1 MILRRIARVILFS
14 FLCTMQLLDGKALS
28 QTIKEELKS
37 SVSELVQAGHRPPHL
52 VAVLV
57 GEDGASK
64 TYVGHKMKAC
74 EYVGF
79 QSTVDVQPD
88 TISQEA
94 LLQRIADLNADD
106 GVDGMIV
113 QLPLPA
119 HIDGDTVINAIDPAK
134 DADGFH
140 PVNVGRMTLGQ
151 STLLPATPAGI
162 VELLDR
168 NKVETSSKHCVVIG
182 RSNIV
187 GRPVS
192 ILLSGKGR
200 AGNAT
205 VTLCHSR
212 TPKDQMKELCL
223 AADIIVVALGKP
235 GFLTADMVSEGA
247 TVIDVGTTRVPD
259 ETAKR
264 GWRLKGDVHFETVAP
279 KCAFITPVPGG
290 VGPMT
295 VGMLMKNTL
304 EAYRR
309 RKGI

>member
-1 MILRRIARVILFS
+1 ME
-14 FLCTMQLLDGKALS
+14 LLDGKALS
-28 QTIKEELKS
+28 QTIKDELKEAVSKLS
-37 SVSELVQAGHRPPHL
+37 SDGHRPPHL
-52 VAVLV
+52 VAILV
-57 GEDGASK
+57 GDDGASQ

-74 EYVGF
+74 EYIGY
-79 QSTVDVQPD
+79 QSTVDLHPSSITQD
-88 TISQEA
+88 E

-151 STLLPATPAGI
+151 PTLLPATPAGI
-162 VELLDR
+162 MQLLER
-168 NKVETSSKHCVVIG
+168 NNVATSGKHCVVIG

-187 GRPVS
+187 GRPAS
-192 ILLSGKGR
+192 ILLSGKGA

-212 TPKDQMKELCL
+212 TPKEEMKRLCL
-223 AADIIVVALGKP
+223 SADIIVVALGKP
-235 GFLTADMVSEGA
+235 GFLTGDMVSEGA
-247 TVIDVGTTRVPD
+247 SVIDVGTTRVPD
-259 ETAKR
+259 DTAKR
-264 GWRLKGDVHFETVAP
+264 GWPLKGDAHFESVAP
-279 KCAFITPVPGG
+279 KCSFITPVPGG

-295 VGMLMKNTL
+295 VAMLLKNTL
-304 EAYRR
+304 EAYTR
-309 RKGI
+309 RKNI

>member
-1 MILRRIARVILFS
+1 MPEQVAGVVLFS
-14 FLCTMQLLDGKALS
+14 FLCAMQKLDGRALS
-28 QTIKEELKS
+28 QTIKDELKI
-37 SVSELVQAGHRPPHL
+37 SVEQFAADGHRPPHL
-52 VAVLV
+52 VAILV
-57 GEDGASK
+57 GDDGASQ

-74 EYVGF
+74 DYVGF
-79 QSTVDVQPD
+79 RSTVDTHPSSITQD
-88 TISQEA
+88 E
-94 LLQRIADLNADD
+94 LLARIAELNADD

-113 QLPLPA
+113 QLPLPG

-151 STLLPATPAGI
+151 PTLLPATPAGI

-168 NKVETSSKHCVVIG
+168 NNIETSGRHCVVIG

-200 AGNAT
+200 AGHAT
-205 VTLCHSR
+205 VSLCHSR
-212 TPKDQMKELCL
+212 TPADAMKELCMS
-223 AADIIVVALGKP
+223 ADIIVVALGKP
-235 GFLTADMVSEGA
+235 GFLTGDMVPEGV

-259 ETAKR
+259 DTAKR
-264 GWRLKGDVHFETVAP
+264 GWRLKGDAHFETVAP
-279 KCAFITPVPGG
+279 KTAFITPVPGG

-295 VGMLMKNTL
+295 VAMLLKNTL

-309 RKGI
+309 RKGV

>member
-1 MILRRIARVILFS
+1 
-14 FLCTMQLLDGKALS
+14 MQLLDGKALS
-28 QTIKEELKS
+28 QTIKDELKE
-37 SVSELVQAGHRPPHL
+37 SVSSLVAKGHRPPHL

-57 GEDGASK
+57 GDDGASQ

-74 EYVGF
+74 EFVGF
-79 QSTVDVQPD
+79 RSTVDTHPSSI
-88 TISQEA
+88 TQEE
-94 LLQRIADLNADD
+94 LLARIADMNADD

-113 QLPLPA
+113 QLPLPD

-151 STLLPATPAGI
+151 PTLLPATPAGI
-162 VELLDR
+162 MALLER
-168 NKVETSSKHCVVIG
+168 NEVETSGKHCVVIG

-187 GRPVS
+187 GRPAS
-192 ILLSGKGR
+192 ILLSGKGK

-212 TPKDQMKELCL
+212 TPKETMKELCL

-247 TVIDVGTTRVPD
+247 TVIDVGTTRVAD
-259 ETAKR
+259 DTAKR
-264 GWRLKGDVHFETVAP
+264 GWRLKGDVDFKAVAP

-295 VGMLMKNTL
+295 VGMLMLNTL
-304 EAYRR
+304 EAYKR
-309 RKGI
+309 RKSL